1 MSMAD
6 ELTKLQSLRET
17 GVLSEEE
24 FALAK
29 TRIITQAEPASTSTQ
44 SSVSKFI
51 HSMGRSN
58 KDVMLGGVCGG
69 LAEQTGTPPWLWRLG
84 FASTAFFFGTGF
96 LAYGL
101 LWLLLPYQNEITQSH
116 SAT

>member
-6 ELTKLQSLRET
+6 ELSKLQSLRES
-17 GVLSEEE
+17 GILSDDE
-24 FALAK
+24 FAQAK
-29 TRIITQAEPASTSTQ
+29 ARIITQAEPVRTSGTST
-44 SSVSKFI
+44 VSNFI

-84 FASTAFFFGTGF
+84 FAGSVFFFGTGF

-101 LWLLLPYQNEITQSH
+101 LWLLLPYQNEITQHH
-116 SAT
+116 SAP